1 MGFRKKQ
8 VILAALVLALGTA
21 VYLNWQFSSN
31 QDLIADNSIMSTKE
45 LGEAQFVKSLGT
57 KKRIKKKMNHKILL
71 NISQKQKL
79 RVKRPETKL
88 LT

>member
-45 LGEAQFVKSLGT
+45 LGEAQFVNNTPTPRS
-57 KKRIKKKMNHKILL
+57 RINSHGPHTALSIVFKIS
-71 NISQKQKL
+71 NSIIFH
-79 RVKRPETKL
+79 PFIH
-88 LT
+88 